1 MFEFVDPVTV
11 LTAASAG
18 FLSGIVWYGALGK
31 FWLDAHGKGQEE
43 LRIRPLPI
51 IVAAVANLITAYFLA
66 NLLAQFGADSGLG
79 GMIAAAMIWLGFTI
93 TYIAMSY
100 AVAGAR
106 FTLTI
111 IDGFHALLG
120 LCVMGYVIGV
130 MSAPGQ

>member
-11 LTAASAG
+11 LTAAAAG
-18 FLSGIVWYGALGK
+18 FLSGIVWYGVLGK
-31 FWLDAHGKGQEE
+31 FWIDALGKEE
-43 LRIRPLPI
+43 SELKIRPLPI
-51 IVAAVANLITAYFLA
+51 IVAAGANLISAYFLA

-106 FTLTI
+106 FTLTVV
-111 IDGFHALLG
+111 DGFHALLG

-130 MSAPGQ
+130 MSQPG